1 MGGVVVNGRDGRSV
15 GEEIRGRERRVLE
28 GEGY

>member
-1 MGGVVVNGRDGRSV
+1 MVNGRDGRLV

-28 GEGY
+28 GEGYGA